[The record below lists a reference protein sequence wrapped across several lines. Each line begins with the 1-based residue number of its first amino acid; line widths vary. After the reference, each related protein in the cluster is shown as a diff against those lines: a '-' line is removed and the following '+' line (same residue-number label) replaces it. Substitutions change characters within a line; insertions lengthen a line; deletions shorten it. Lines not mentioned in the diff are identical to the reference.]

1 MRVGIAIRALNDD
14 PHCGDVG
21 RYWRHGRRI
30 TLCIADGLGHGVYA
44 ERAAQAAVD
53 YVGRHLTA
61 PLVDIFAGCDRA
73 LRRTRGVAMGLAMID
88 EAAGELSYA
97 GIGNP
102 RAIVV
107 GKRISRLRND
117 YGIVGGGY
125 KDLSAET
132 VSFRPGNLIILATD
146 GVVETVDLS
155 TYDTTERSDVEAL
168 ANRILRDWRR
178 ETDDA
183 AVLVGRCEGGNR
195 GSVV

>member
-1 MRVGIAIRALNDD
+1 MAVRALNDD
-14 PHCGDVG
+14 PHCGDVC
-21 RYWRHGRRI
+21 RYWRQGHTM
-30 TLCIADGLGHGVYA
+30 TLCIADGLGHGLYA

-61 PLVDIFAGCDRA
+61 PLEDIFAGCDQA
-73 LRRTRGVAMGLAMID
+73 LHRTRGVAMGLAIVD
-88 EAAGELSYA
+88 EAAEALSYA

-107 GKRISRLRND
+107 GKRIFRLRND
-117 YGIVGGGY
+117 YGVVGSGY
-125 KDLSAET
+125 RALSTET
-132 VSFRPGNLIILATD
+132 VSFRPGDLVILATD
-146 GVVETVDLS
+146 GVAETVDVSAYSLA
-155 TYDTTERSDVEAL
+155 ERSNVQDL

-183 AVLVGRCEGGNR
+183 AVLVGRREGGHR